1 MVKLTISILE
11 LYFVYLSCMKRD
23 YKILL
28 YEVRVKQGL
37 TLKQMEKLTG
47 ISKTTLNEIENDNR
61 SPTLETLVQ
70 VAKALNIRVTDL
82 FESEYK

>member
-1 MVKLTISILE
+1 
-11 LYFVYLSCMKRD
+11 MKRD
-23 YKILL
+23 YKILF
-28 YEVRVKQGL
+28 YEVRIKHGL
-37 TLKQMEKLTG
+37 TLKQMSELTG

-70 VAKALNIRVTDL
+70 VAKALGIKVTDL